1 MWSEMADNLYRQR
14 SAKERLRYENDE
26 PIIHDE
32 YTRNIIDDRE
42 IYDTENAEFEST
54 ISGWYID
61 NIFEE

>member
-1 MWSEMADNLYRQR
+1 MADNLYRQR